1 MNWKKWKDKL
11 KNVYRFQI
19 IDEKSYDVKMVLELN
34 PLNILTIVGI
44 LLAFFTVLNFLFI
57 AFTPL
62 KQYIPGYGTSAGRKE
77 AIKVNMKAEDL
88 KDKVQAQQKYITNLQ
103 NILNDNIVVAEDIKN
118 KKINNTKVDTGILSV
133 KTRDES
139 KFVQEVEKGL
149 KNAELL
155 ESVYDSKKSPL
166 SNLQIQSPVDGKIIS
181 KFSETNT
188 SISFSA
194 KPDEEV
200 KAVLSGNIIFSG
212 YTPENGYYL
221 IIQAENQLVY
231 ILKNNSQLLKKTS
244 NFVNRGE
251 VVARAGKSGKNN
263 NYSTSL
269 EIWYRGHPIDPQ
281 EFIKQ

>member
-1 MNWKKWKDKL
+1 M
-11 KNVYRFQI
+11 
-19 IDEKSYDVKMVLELN
+19 
-34 PLNILTIVGI
+34 
-44 LLAFFTVLNFLFI
+44 
-57 AFTPL
+57 
-62 KQYIPGYGTSAGRKE
+62 
-77 AIKVNMKAEDL
+77 AEDL

-231 ILKNNSQLLKKTS
+231 ILKNNSQIVKL
-244 NFVNRGE
+244 
-251 VVARAGKSGKNN
+251 
-263 NYSTSL
+263 
-269 EIWYRGHPIDPQ
+269 
-281 EFIKQ
+281 